1 MRLILTDIDRTILPY
16 GMRSVPRRTREAMR
30 GAISR
35 GCAVG
40 PCTGRALAWA
50 SILFDGDDECVS
62 TCIATNGLQV
72 YHAGEK
78 VLEKTIPAE
87 CVRRMAALV
96 SELPHAGLVYFDDAQ
111 PLLCAGTAEDLTA
124 AFPRYGK
131 ICEPAGLPAHD
142 VVKVNAFVA
151 GDDAQTRELARL
163 LSHELPELDFDV
175 PQTGFT
181 NIVPKGWN
189 KGAAALYLRDYLGV
203 APEDVFV
210 FGDAENDLTMLEAVE
225 NSVAVSN
232 ATPAA
237 AEPPAGTSARA
248 RTSPWQMPSTPSP
261 AASFR
266 SSARLKNETKG
277 QSPCLIKRGAAG
289 MTLAAPRRLLSLCP
303 TSRRPCAAGC
313 SRRWPPRTSR
323 RSRSTC
329 VPAR

>member
-50 SILFDGDDECVS
+50 SILFDGDDGCVS

-163 LSHELPELDFDV
+163 LSRELSELDFDV

-181 NIVPKGWN
+181 NIMPKGWN

-237 AEPPAGTSARA
+237 AEAARWHIGA
-248 RTSPWQMPSTPSP
+248 CEDLAVADAIDALS
-261 AASFR
+261 
-266 SSARLKNETKG
+266 
-277 QSPCLIKRGAAG
+277 RGEF
-289 MTLAAPRRLLSLCP
+289 PFER
-303 TSRRPCAAGC
+303 
-313 SRRWPPRTSR
+313 
-323 RSRSTC
+323 
-329 VPAR
+329 